1 MKSEFHIEKLPLVN
15 NFLVTHKSGF
25 KMSFSTL
32 SAAKRWVE
40 MSIKYKT
47 LGS

>member
-1 MKSEFHIEKLPLVN
+1 MESEFNIEKLPLVN

-25 KMSFSTL
+25 KMSFITL
-32 SAAKRWVE
+32 SKATRWIE

-47 LGS
+47 FK